1 MTINY
6 IYLYYDDI
14 HNLDI
19 DDYTDNSFDVRR
31 YMEYIDIVYSN
42 FNYKVEHMSEYNLQD
57 VLNDYMYAEKYLRY
71 YELYDDII
79 NKEPEHIKT
88 HLITYFTTRIQ
99 ELEQLRDSI
108 LYLKV

>member
-19 DDYTDNSFDVRR
+19 DDCDDHSFDVRR
-31 YMEYIDIVYSN
+31 YMNNIDIVLNN
-42 FNYKVEHMSEYNLQD
+42 FRYKVEHMSEYDIQY
-57 VLNDYMYAEKYLRY
+57 VLYDYMYAEKYLRY

-79 NKEPEHIKT
+79 NKEPEHVKSR
-88 HLITYFTTRIQ
+88 LITYFTSRIQ
-99 ELEQLRDSI
+99 KLEQLRDRI
-108 LYLKV
+108 IC

>member
-1 MTINY
+1 
-6 IYLYYDDI
+6 
-14 HNLDI
+14 
-19 DDYTDNSFDVRR
+19 
-31 YMEYIDIVYSN
+31 
-42 FNYKVEHMSEYNLQD
+42 
-57 VLNDYMYAEKYLRY
+57 MYAEKYLRY